1 MLRILMFLGVNIAVI
16 AVASVTLS
24 LLGVEP
30 YLQSN
35 GLNLQSL
42 LIFSA
47 VFGMSGA
54 FVSLLLSKWMAKRMM
69 GVQIIEQPR
78 NRTERELLQMVAE
91 LSEQAGIQTPEVGI
105 FRAQQSNAFATGWQR
120 NNALVAVSSG
130 MLERFGAAELRA
142 VMAHEIGHVANG
154 DMVTMTLVQG
164 VINTFVIFFARII
177 GYIVDKAVFKN
188 RDGVGIGFFMT
199 TIVAEIVLGIL
210 ASTIVMAYSR
220 WREYRA
226 DAYAAQLTS
235 PEAMTRA
242 LQNLQK
248 EYQLPDAMNDTFVA
262 FGIAR
267 GQRAGLKALFASHP
281 PIDKRIAAL
290 RAL

>member
-78 NRTERELLQMVAE
+78 NRTERELVQMVAE

-120 NNALVAVSSG
+120 NNALVAVSTG

-199 TIVAEIVLGIL
+199 TIIAEIVLGIL

-226 DAYAAQLTS
+226 DAYAAALTS
-235 PEAMTRA
+235 PEAMTLA

-267 GQRAGLKALFASHP
+267 GHRAGLKALFASHP

>member
-54 FVSLLLSKWMAKRMM
+54 LVSLLLSKWMAKRMM

-78 NRTERELLQMVAE
+78 NRTERELVQMVAE
-91 LSEQAGIQTPEVGI
+91 LSEQAGIQAPEVGI

-120 NNALVAVSSG
+120 NKALVAVSTG

-267 GQRAGLKALFASHP
+267 GQRVGLKALFASHP